1 MKNDKIRKLT
11 RAGVIAALYTVTTL
25 LTIPVASGAVQVR
38 IGEALTLLPLLYLE
52 AVPALAVG
60 CMLSNLICACA
71 LPDIILGSLI
81 TLVAGFLTFMV
92 GRLVKNTFF
101 KIFLGGLFPVM
112 LNALLLP
119 LIWVYCYGALEY
131 IYPIQALLLVVGQ
144 GVSVYAVGTPTCLQL
159 NKFKVKGVSFLQ

>member
-1 MKNDKIRKLT
+1 M
-11 RAGVIAALYTVTTL
+11 
-25 LTIPVASGAVQVR
+25 
-38 IGEALTLLPLLYLE
+38 
-52 AVPALAVG
+52 
-60 CMLSNLICACA
+60 
-71 LPDIILGSLI
+71 GSLI

-92 GRLVKNTFF
+92 GRLVKNTFL

-144 GVSVYAVGTPTCLQL
+144 GFSVYAVGTPTYLQL
-159 NKFKVKGVSFLQ
+159 NKFKVKGASFLQ